1 MEQAPDLEAWRR
13 GQRKRLVAER
23 QALAP
28 EEKQRR
34 SAALEARLVQR
45 LSRLPAGTIGLYWP
59 IKGEF
64 DPRPLGER
72 LSREGRSLAL
82 PAVTAPD
89 APLEYRPWRP
99 GAALVKGRHGIPE
112 PEPGQAVKPAIVL
125 VPLLGFDAARHR
137 LGYGGGYF
145 DRTLA
150 ALRPRPIAIGVG
162 FELGRLATI
171 DPQPHDAA
179 LDFIV
184 TEAASF

>member
-1 MEQAPDLEAWRR
+1 MEQPPDLDTWRR
-13 GQRKRLVAER
+13 GERKRLVAQR

-28 EEKQRR
+28 EERQRR
-34 SAALEARLVQR
+34 SAALEARLLQL
-45 LSRLPAGTIGLYWP
+45 LSLLPAGIVGLYCP

-64 DPRPLGER
+64 DPLTLGER

-82 PAVTAPD
+82 PAAISPD

-99 GAALVKGRHGIPE
+99 GATLVKGRHGIPE
-112 PEPGQAVKPAIVL
+112 PEAGKAVKPDIVL
-125 VPLLGFDAARHR
+125 VPLVGFDAARHR

-145 DRTLA
+145 DRTLK
-150 ALRPRPIAIGVG
+150 ALTPRPIAIGVG

-171 DPQPHDAA
+171 HPQPHDAA